1 MRAEHL
7 VQRLAFGHTRGL
19 QPFDFLRNHAVFFLH
34 GGILRVRDEADAAA
48 DGRQSLV
55 GVVLPVQE
63 PVF

>member
-7 VQRLAFGHTRGL
+7 VQRFAFCRACGL
-19 QPFDFLRNHAVFFLH
+19 QPFDLLRDHAVFFLH

-48 DGRQSLV
+48 DGRQALV